1 MIDERAPL
9 AMVKTPLRNRRKK
22 ALTLR
27 IEPWGEEYTVAP
39 GATVQILARG
49 PAGDELDI
57 RWGDDRVT
65 VYGWP
70 GSIVSV
76 LRKGKDVSDAS
87 DARAARERTTAPFL
101 PEGMRMS
108 EWMAAMSEMAAA

>member
-1 MIDERAPL
+1 MIDERPPL

-27 IEPWGEEYTVAP
+27 IEPWGEEYTVEP

-49 PAGDELDI
+49 PEGDELDI
-57 RWGDDRVT
+57 QWAGDRVT

-76 LRKGKDVSDAS
+76 LRKGKDAS
-87 DARAARERTTAPFL
+87 AGAGARERTTAPFL